1 MRAKII
7 IIAAVLSVLINVVFG
22 LVAYSYSRVARI
34 AQIEKKEVLDRLAQ
48 AEQENALISAKFRV
62 YDGAVKAM
70 LAAMDEA
77 EELKGERITTIEKDP
92 AAADWLM
99 CPVPDSVRAAFGS
112 DGLCT
117 AAGSADETVPT
128 AASH

>member
-7 IIAAVLSVLINVVFG
+7 IIAAVLSGLINIIFG
-22 LVAYSYSRVARI
+22 LVAYSFNRAAKT
-34 AQIEKKEVLDRLAQ
+34 AQIEKKEALDRLAQ

-77 EELKGERITTIEKDP
+77 EELKDERITTIEKDP
-92 AAADWLM
+92 AAADWLV

-112 DGLCT
+112 DGLR
-117 AAGSADETVPT
+117 AAARGDDETVPAT
-128 AASH
+128 AGH